1 MPVVRVTL
9 FKGRTEEQKEKMVRE
24 ITEALCRTINVKP
37 EDVIV
42 IIEEIDKRNYAIGGK
57 VFGSS

>member
-1 MPVVRVTL
+1 MPIVKVTL